1 MPWGTKYKEKRTR
14 KWFWLNLAKRYWVCA
29 LDQIQIN
36 AKQVKKATATSGA
49 SASFNIILCFEKS
62 QNHRITVSHRMQH
75 FMSWHGHLPFALHLK
90 ANNARLW
97 AMAMAISLWEIHW
110 YTSNNITSAWGLGF
124 PTVQDEIQWLRQCW
138 CSLSQTLMSSYS
150 GHQKKGAE
158 SGPGEN
164 NIKQECMRNDN
175 DTSVTVPVWGV
186 WGLGFPTVQD
196 EIQWLRWCW
205 CSPPQTLMSSYS
217 GHQKKGAESGPGEN
231 NIKQEFRMHE
241 KWQWHFSHSASL
253 ESGAWGSQLSKMKS
267 NDCDDVDV
275 LRLKP

>member
-14 KWFWLNLAKRYWVCA
+14 KWFWLNLAKRYWICA

-164 NIKQECMRNDN
+164 NIKQE
-175 DTSVTVPVWGV
+175 
-186 WGLGFPTVQD
+186 
-196 EIQWLRWCW
+196 
-205 CSPPQTLMSSYS
+205 
-217 GHQKKGAESGPGEN
+217 
-231 NIKQEFRMHE
+231 FRMHE
-241 KWQWHFSHSASL
+241 KW
-253 ESGAWGSQLSKMKS
+253 
-267 NDCDDVDV
+267 
-275 LRLKP
+275 